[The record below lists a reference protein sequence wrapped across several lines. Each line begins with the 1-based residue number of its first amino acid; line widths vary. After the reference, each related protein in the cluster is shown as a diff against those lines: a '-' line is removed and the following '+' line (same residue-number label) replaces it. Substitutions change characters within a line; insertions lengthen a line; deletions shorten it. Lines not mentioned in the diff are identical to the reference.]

1 MPAQAGIQSSP
12 VCGLPPSRE
21 RRRKKTGVTEDKV
34 RMMEA
39 KASATEDKVRM
50 MEVKASATE
59 DKLRMMEDKASATED
74 KVRMMEHKARVT
86 ADKVGGDSGQRN
98 EAVVTKVRNRGG
110 RGER

>member
-34 RMMEA
+34 RMMEV

-59 DKLRMMEDKASATED
+59 DK
-74 KVRMMEHKARVT
+74 VRMMEHKARVT
-86 ADKVGGDSGQRN
+86 ADKAGGDSGQRN